1 MHAHFTSSPVAP
13 LHAPS
18 PQEAQPGEGEFAW
31 RVLEEIDYGLIVVNA
46 EGEMLH
52 ANHLARHELARERYL
67 RIRDGRVIGR
77 TPLQTEDIARGVER
91 AAQGRRQMVMM
102 RNGDQSQHVAC
113 VPLFHAF
120 DGRPGSVLLMLSR
133 QASTNSLAL
142 AFFSRTHGLT
152 PAEEA
157 VVLALCEGLR
167 VPEIATRKGV
177 SANTVRTH
185 VRSVRDKTGTSSIRG
200 LVQLIAAL
208 PPVAPLALSMGPQ
221 ARES

>member
-1 MHAHFTSSPVAP
+1 MHANFATVRFSTQPVLA
-13 LHAPS
+13 S
-18 PQEAQPGEGEFAW
+18 QDGRPGDGDFAW
-31 RVLEEIDYGLIVVNA
+31 RVLEEIDYGLIVVDA
-46 EGEMLH
+46 EGELLH
-52 ANHLARHELARERYL
+52 ANHLARHELARERFM

-77 TPLQTEDIARGVER
+77 TPLLTEDIARGVER

-102 RNGDQSQHVAC
+102 RNGDQSLHLAC

-120 DGRPGSVLLMLSR
+120 DGQPGSVLLMLSR
-133 QASTNSLAL
+133 QGSTNSLAL

-208 PPVAPLALSMGPQ
+208 PPVAPLALSMVPQ
-221 ARES
+221 AQES